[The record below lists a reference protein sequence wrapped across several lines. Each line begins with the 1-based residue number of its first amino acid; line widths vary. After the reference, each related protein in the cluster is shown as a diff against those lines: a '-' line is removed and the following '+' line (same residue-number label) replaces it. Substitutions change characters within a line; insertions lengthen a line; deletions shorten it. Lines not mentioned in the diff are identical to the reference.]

1 MRDYM
6 NRPHAVR
13 ILTVG
18 ILLALAEFAISN
30 LNADIKVFKILVQL
44 HLFSPPILLI
54 LFFQLPI
61 SLFVNL
67 SYIWSGF
74 VADIHGR

>member
-1 MRDYM
+1 M
-6 NRPHAVR
+6 NSPHAVR

-18 ILLALAEFAISN
+18 ILLALAEFAISS
-30 LNADIKVFKILVQL
+30 LNADIKVFEILVLL
-44 HLFSPPILLI
+44 HLFSPSPILLI
-54 LFFQLPI
+54 LFFQLPK

-67 SYIWSGF
+67 SYVWSRF

>member
-18 ILLALAEFAISN
+18 ILLALAEFAILS
-30 LNADIKVFKILVQL
+30 LNADIKVFEILVQL
-44 HLFSPPILLI
+44 HTALVLLLFC
-54 LFFQLPI
+54 
-61 SLFVNL
+61 
-67 SYIWSGF
+67 
-74 VADIHGR
+74 

>member
-1 MRDYM
+1 M
-6 NRPHAVR
+6 NRPHAVQ

-18 ILLALAEFAISN
+18 ILLVLAEFAISN
-30 LNADIKVFKILVQL
+30 LNRDIKVFEILVQL
-44 HLFSPPILLI
+44 NLFSPSPILLI
-54 LFFQLPI
+54 LFPAIPI